1 MRAASASAALAAATA
16 ALAVPLAGCGGR
28 GGDERP
34 DPEAV
39 IAAATDYARAFGSG
53 DGDRACELLTPGA
66 RDSLVKR
73 VSSLVGTSDC
83 AEAVQKLQTLAGPN
97 VTGQFRTAK
106 ATSPIVT
113 GDKATATLTAGRSA
127 TQVTLE
133 KRDDDWLLTRA
144 PGL

>member
-1 MRAASASAALAAATA
+1 MSVRAAAASALLAAASLA
-16 ALAVPLAGCGGR
+16 ALAGCGGG

-39 IAAATDYARAFGSG
+39 VAVTTDYAHAFGRG
-53 DGDRACELLTPGA
+53 DGETACSLLTPGA
-66 RDSLVKR
+66 RDSLVAR
-73 VSSLVGTSDC
+73 VSSLVGTRDC
-83 AEAVQKLQTLAGPN
+83 AEAVQKLQSLAGPN

-106 ATSPIVT
+106 ASSPTVT
-113 GDKATATLTAGRSA
+113 DDKATATLTAGGHA

-133 KRDDDWLLTRA
+133 KRDGDWLLTRA